1 MDPKIFGGR
10 SIFQATSMLA
20 GEHQNWNNRRNI
32 TLLVACVNQVDIEGK
47 IYDLGGQVLAANSA
61 PVIFNLAKEIG
72 SELVELDSHKLALID
87 SSTGKYQDIKVA
99 DDYVSVISLTLELQD
114 SGRIGVHAISDFASD
129 LTPVFLE
136 DRGFKSVPKSVAY
149 GYTASGYGFVQDMP
163 YAYIHEFTRT
173 SMAGKI
179 RRFKDGYMSLWQK
192 ISEALPVKVH
202 CNSEVLAVRRSS
214 CGVSVDVRNSC
225 EEVKLMEFDKII
237 ISGSFPFKNGKT
249 YRSSQSN
256 LADMKEGFYDKLE
269 TQLQVCK
276 HFASDTSLPVFP
288 YVKRLIQLQ
297 SDCWDRNPKELR
309 EYQGVDFPDLCSLDG
324 YLKHWGSHK
333 VTQKKTLY
341 TWINEEG
348 GPAYKRTYGELHANA
363 SCIAQ
368 KLLGSRKPV
377 IKPARVLP
385 VPVLPPDPLQRGGQA
400 LLKIENI
407 AKSCNAVAIL
417 STIGYHGAV
426 RAGAVKNLIL
436 LSGKNRKSSGK
447 WPDLPWLH
455 TDSWVKNSKNML
467 PEDIDDSEAQA
478 SDLCFLQFTSGSTG
492 DAKGVMITHGGLI
505 HNVKLMRKRYKSTSN
520 TVLVSWLPQYH
531 DMGLIGGL
539 FTAMAAKD
547 RLWNYDLSS
556 MVFLMV
562 VAAEPVR
569 QKTLKRFVELTSS
582 FGLSQKVMAPGYGL
596 AENYDVDVDIR
607 IVDPET
613 GVEREEAGKEGEI
626 WISSPSAGIG
636 YWGREELNV
645 EKTVE
650 SSSELIR
657 PGCCAVIGVPEDI
670 LSTKGMSVPDSSDQV
685 GLVVIAEVRDGKPVP
700 KDVIEHIQTRVAEEH
715 GVTVASV
722 KLIKPRTIRKIY
734 DLGGQVL
741 AANSAPVI
749 FSLAKEI
756 GSELVELDS
765 HKLALIDSST
775 GKYQDIKVADDY
787 VSVISLTLELQD
799 KTKDSGRIGVH
810 AISDFASDLTPVF
823 LEDRGFKS
831 VPKSVAYG
839 YTASGYGFVQDMPYA
854 YIHEFTRTSMA
865 GKIRSYWTM
874 FSEDAGRIVPKC
886 CMFVRITELAID
898 ALKIMGGM
906 VEKVIL
912 QRRFT
917 YFPHVRSQDMKE
929 GFYDKLETQLQGQ
942 QNTYYVGGLMAFELT
957 ERNSSYAMALV
968 CKHFASDTS
977 LPVFPYVKH
986 WGSHKVTQNKTLYT
1000 WINEEG
1006 GPAYKRTYGELHAN
1020 ASCIAQKLLGSR
1032 KPVIKPAR
1040 VLPVPVLPPDP
1051 LQRGGQALLKIEN
1064 IAKSCNAVAILSTI
1078 GYHGAVR
1085 AAGAVKNLILLSGKN
1100 RKSSGKWP
1108 DLPWLHTDSWVKN
1121 SKNMLPEDIDD
1132 SEAQASDLCFLQF
1145 TSGSTG
1151 DAKGVMITHGGL
1163 IHNVKLMRKRYKST
1177 SNTVLV
1183 SWLPQYHDMGLIGG
1197 LFTAMVSGGSAVLF
1211 SPITFIKNPLLWL
1224 QIMSKYQAT
1233 HSAGPNFAFELVV
1246 RRLEAAK
1253 DRLWNYDLSSMVF
1266 LMVAAEPVRQKTL
1279 KRFVELT
1286 SSFGLSQ
1293 KVMAPGY
1300 GLAENCVFVS
1310 CAYGEGKPILV
1321 DWQGRVSCG
1330 YVNSDDVDVDI
1341 RIVVDPETGVEREEA
1356 GKEGEIWIKQSK
1368 CRNWILGQGGT
1379 KISSLSLVATYTRQ
1393 MLKRQLRAHLNLS
1406 AQVVCAVIGV
1416 PEDILSTKGMSV
1428 PDSSD
1433 QVGLVVIAEV
1443 RDGKPVPKD
1452 VIEHIQTRVAEEH
1465 GVTVASVK
1473 LIKPRTISKTTSG
1486 KIKRFE
1492 CLKQYADGT
1501 LNLVPEPIL
1510 SKKSLLR
1517 SFTTGTC
1524 REGKTPRAQFVRGPP
1539 SPTPKLSTKKYQRI
1553 TEFLKGVVSEQTG
1566 ISINKIS
1573 VNENLVAYGIDSIGV
1588 VRAAQKLSDFLGV
1601 PVGAVDIFTA
1611 TCIEELASFS
1621 EDLLKKSQPKLTTNL
1636 SHLPEPEID
1645 SAELVTEVSKSFQL
1659 GICLLQ
1665 LLALIYVSS
1674 MLVLPAYLSVS
1685 AFTTLISLTN
1695 TIMGKKALIQGHEV
1709 KNGILS
1715 SFPIRIG
1722 KNSSV
1727 GPYAVIQKEVFW
1739 EKKLKYQL
1747 CRRLKQAGLLQNPTF
1762 KRVQSR
1768 KKASVILKLKPCTT
1782 SWASTQL
1789 VFSARSLSSCPLFPL
1804 HTVISKA
1811 SFPQHFALVC
1821 IFGAFHWLPFAI
1833 IAYATMIGSASSTPN
1848 SFAISIAFAYVAHG
1862 LILSFLTGLATHI
1875 LHRNQQ
1881 EKQSH
1886 LKTWL
1891 RHRITIA
1898 CHLRFA
1904 RLLSGTE
1911 TFCMYLRLL
1920 GAKVGKHC
1928 SIRAINP
1935 VSEPELIS
1943 IGDGV
1948 HLGDFSRI
1956 IAGFY
1961 SSSGF
1966 SCGKVEVNDNSVVGS
1981 QSLVLPGSVVEKGCH
1996 SWRSFSCS
2004 NEFSSP
2010 KGGVYIGSQSPVMI
2024 KNTMHTLDERI
2035 EEMDTK
2041 YKKIVGNLAANLAA
2055 TTLKV
2060 RTRYFHRI
2068 GVSGKGVLKLYD
2080 NIKGLPD
2087 HKIFHPGKSY
2097 PIVVR
2102 HSNSLSADDDAR
2114 IDARGAALRIL
2125 SDETGAESSEL
2136 PLLDLTLKTGNAFYA
2151 RTISDFATWLV
2162 CGLPAREEHVKHA
2175 PHIRVTQ
2182 CGIPCAMQ
2190 THMLSYI
2197 TTPISVGSSGS
2208 QMDRKYFQRRV
2219 NSPGGVHYIFQL
2231 QFRPIPQDEAAQ
2243 DIALDCTKPWDDTEF
2258 PIIDVGE
2265 IVIDQN
2271 LTGEQSEE
2279 LVFNPFLRCPEI
2291 DVIRATSASQ
2301 SASIDHGRS
2310 LIYEICQRL
2319 RNGDPLPESWRIF
2332 LEQSDVKVNLSDCP
2346 MAAALENNETRK
2358 VTLERPWYQSLWA
2371 ILAQPLLQTALPYYL
2386 MGLVIFGPLSWVL
2399 YLKDT
2404 VKYPLHWLLP
2414 LFWVSS
2420 GILAAFAC
2428 VVGKWVL
2435 VGKKKEDKT
2444 MLIWSSGAFMD
2455 TIWQAFRTVV
2465 GDYFM
2470 EMASGSV
2477 LFVIWMKLMGSEI
2490 DLGAYVDSMEAVL
2503 NPEMVEIERGGCV
2516 GREALLFGHIYEGEG
2531 GRVKFGKI
2539 SVGEGGFVGSRAVV
2553 MPGVRVETGGRLSS
2567 LSLAMKEEIVKSR

>member
-1 MDPKIFGGR
+1 MDPKILVEDQFSKLHPCFPVNTRIGIIGGGPSGLSAAYALSKLGYNNVTVLEKYHTVSGMCE
-10 SIFQATSMLA
+10 SI
-20 GEHQNWNNRRNI
+20 
-32 TLLVACVNQVDIEGK
+32 DIEG
-47 IYDLGGQVLAANSA
+47 
-61 PVIFNLAKEIG
+61 
-72 SELVELDSHKLALID
+72 
-87 SSTGKYQDIKVA
+87 
-99 DDYVSVISLTLELQD
+99 
-114 SGRIGVHAISDFASD
+114 
-129 LTPVFLE
+129 
-136 DRGFKSVPKSVAY
+136 
-149 GYTASGYGFVQDMP
+149 
-163 YAYIHEFTRT
+163 
-173 SMAGKI
+173 
-179 RRFKDGYMSLWQK
+179 
-192 ISEALPVKVH
+192 
-202 CNSEVLAVRRSS
+202 
-214 CGVSVDVRNSC
+214 
-225 EEVKLMEFDKII
+225 
-237 ISGSFPFKNGKT
+237 
-249 YRSSQSN
+249 
-256 LADMKEGFYDKLE
+256 
-269 TQLQVCK
+269 
-276 HFASDTSLPVFP
+276 
-288 YVKRLIQLQ
+288 
-297 SDCWDRNPKELR
+297 
-309 EYQGVDFPDLCSLDG
+309 
-324 YLKHWGSHK
+324 
-333 VTQKKTLY
+333 
-341 TWINEEG
+341 
-348 GPAYKRTYGELHANA
+348 
-363 SCIAQ
+363 
-368 KLLGSRKPV
+368 
-377 IKPARVLP
+377 
-385 VPVLPPDPLQRGGQA
+385 
-400 LLKIENI
+400 
-407 AKSCNAVAIL
+407 
-417 STIGYHGAV
+417 
-426 RAGAVKNLIL
+426 
-436 LSGKNRKSSGK
+436 
-447 WPDLPWLH
+447 
-455 TDSWVKNSKNML
+455 
-467 PEDIDDSEAQA
+467 
-478 SDLCFLQFTSGSTG
+478 
-492 DAKGVMITHGGLI
+492 
-505 HNVKLMRKRYKSTSN
+505 
-520 TVLVSWLPQYH
+520 
-531 DMGLIGGL
+531 
-539 FTAMAAKD
+539 
-547 RLWNYDLSS
+547 
-556 MVFLMV
+556 
-562 VAAEPVR
+562 
-569 QKTLKRFVELTSS
+569 
-582 FGLSQKVMAPGYGL
+582 
-596 AENYDVDVDIR
+596 
-607 IVDPET
+607 
-613 GVEREEAGKEGEI
+613 
-626 WISSPSAGIG
+626 
-636 YWGREELNV
+636 
-645 EKTVE
+645 
-650 SSSELIR
+650 
-657 PGCCAVIGVPEDI
+657 
-670 LSTKGMSVPDSSDQV
+670 
-685 GLVVIAEVRDGKPVP
+685 
-700 KDVIEHIQTRVAEEH
+700 
-715 GVTVASV
+715 
-722 KLIKPRTIRKIY
+722 KIY

-854 YIHEFTRTSMA
+854 YIHDEVLAVRRSSCGVSVDVRNSCEEVKLMEFDKIIISGSFPFKN
-865 GKIRSYWTM
+865 GKTYRSSQSNLAENEYGKGLIIFQLGFITLRSFMSDPETIGNPVAMQRFYRDTDIFLFWSYGNSADIT
-874 FSEDAGRIVPKC
+874 GP
-886 CMFVRITELAID
+886 RITELAID

-977 LPVFPYVKH
+977 LPVFPYVKRLIQLQSDCWDRNPKELREYQGVDFPDLCSLDGYLKH

-1032 KPVIKPAR
+1032 KPVIKPGDRVLLVHVPGLDFVDAFFGCLRAR

-1085 AAGAVKNLILLSGKN
+1085 AGAVKNLILLSGKN

-1145 TSGSTG
+1145 TSGST
-1151 DAKGVMITHGGL
+1151 DKMMI
-1163 IHNVKLMRKRYKST
+1163 I
-1177 SNTVLV
+1177 
-1183 SWLPQYHDMGLIGG
+1183 
-1197 LFTAMVSGGSAVLF
+1197 GGSAVLF

-1300 GLAENCVFVS
+1300 GLAEKLCF
-1310 CAYGEGKPILV
+1310 Y
-1321 DWQGRVSCG
+1321 
-1330 YVNSDDVDVDI
+1330 DVDVDI
-1341 RIVVDPETGVEREEA
+1341 RIVDPETGVEREEA
-1356 GKEGEIWIKQSK
+1356 GKEGEIWI
-1368 CRNWILGQGGT
+1368 
-1379 KISSLSLVATYTRQ
+1379 SSPSAGIGYWGREE
-1393 MLKRQLRAHLNLS
+1393 LNVEKTVESSSELIRPGC
-1406 AQVVCAVIGV
+1406 CAVIGV

-1452 VIEHIQTRVAEEH
+1452 VIEHIQTRVAKEH

-1539 SPTPKLSTKKYQRI
+1539 SPTPKLT
-1553 TEFLKGVVSEQTG
+1553 
-1566 ISINKIS
+1566 
-1573 VNENLVAYGIDSIGV
+1573 
-1588 VRAAQKLSDFLGV
+1588 QKLSDFLGV

-1645 SAELVTEVSKSFQL
+1645 SAELYT
-1659 GICLLQ
+1659 
-1665 LLALIYVSS
+1665 
-1674 MLVLPAYLSVS
+1674 
-1685 AFTTLISLTN
+1685 ISLAFAPLAWILCIFLTC
-1695 TIMGKKALIQGHEV
+1695 ICIAFFDPSLVSIGDGAVIAEGALIQGHE
-1709 KNGILS
+1709 KTEAGRPASKSNIQKSAKQKKGISDTQAEAVYHFMGIYTVGFLS
-1715 SFPIRIG
+1715 SLSAAVLYFLYIRL
-1722 KNSSV
+1722 S
-1727 GPYAVIQKEVFW
+1727 QK
-1739 EKKLKYQL
+1739 
-1747 CRRLKQAGLLQNPTF
+1747 PP
-1762 KRVQSR
+1762 S
-1768 KKASVILKLKPCTT
+1768 
-1782 SWASTQL
+1782 
-1789 VFSARSLSSCPLFPL
+1789 
-1804 HTVISKA
+1804 
-1811 SFPQHFALVC
+1811 PQHFALVC

-1966 SCGKVEVNDNSVVGS
+1966 SLW
-1981 QSLVLPGSVVEKGCH
+1981 QS
-1996 SWRSFSCS
+1996 R
-2004 NEFSSP
+2004 
-2010 KGGVYIGSQSPVMI
+2010 VMI

-2151 RTISDFATWLV
+2151 RTISDFCNLACVWGYLQGRSTLFRFTDGQEMYVKFKLRPSDEKIGEDSGKVEPTGVLPPETGAIPRAENDTRPLLFLV
-2162 CGLPAREEHVKHA
+2162 E
-2175 PHIRVTQ
+2175 
-2182 CGIPCAMQ
+2182 
-2190 THMLSYI
+2190 
-2197 TTPISVGSSGS
+2197 
-2208 QMDRKYFQRRV
+2208 DFQRRV

-2332 LEQSDVKVNLSDCP
+2332 LEQSDVKVNLSGCP

-2358 VTLERPWYQSLWA
+2358 VTLERPW
-2371 ILAQPLLQTALPYYL
+2371 T
-2386 MGLVIFGPLSWVL
+2386 PLS
-2399 YLKDT
+2399 T
-2404 VKYPLHWLLP
+2404 HCIGCFP

-2503 NPEMVEIERGGCV
+2503 NPEMVEIERGG
-2516 GREALLFGHIYEGEG
+2516 
-2531 GRVKFGKI
+2531 
-2539 SVGEGGFVGSRAVV
+2539 FVGSRAVV

>member
-1 MDPKIFGGR
+1 
-10 SIFQATSMLA
+10 
-20 GEHQNWNNRRNI
+20 
-32 TLLVACVNQVDIEGK
+32 
-47 IYDLGGQVLAANSA
+47 
-61 PVIFNLAKEIG
+61 
-72 SELVELDSHKLALID
+72 
-87 SSTGKYQDIKVA
+87 
-99 DDYVSVISLTLELQD
+99 
-114 SGRIGVHAISDFASD
+114 
-129 LTPVFLE
+129 
-136 DRGFKSVPKSVAY
+136 
-149 GYTASGYGFVQDMP
+149 MP

-256 LADMKEGFYDKLE
+256 LAENEYEVMHLNELEKDLFSRVQTIDYYTTVLKIRGLDHFPVGFYYFE
-269 TQLQVCK
+269 E
-276 HFASDTSLPVFP
+276 FMSD
-288 YVKRLIQLQ
+288 
-297 SDCWDRNPKELR
+297 
-309 EYQGVDFPDLCSLDG
+309 
-324 YLKHWGSHK
+324 
-333 VTQKKTLY
+333 
-341 TWINEEG
+341 
-348 GPAYKRTYGELHANA
+348 PA
-363 SCIAQ
+363 
-368 KLLGSRKPV
+368 
-377 IKPARVLP
+377 
-385 VPVLPPDPLQRGGQA
+385 
-400 LLKIENI
+400 
-407 AKSCNAVAIL
+407 
-417 STIGYHGAV
+417 TIGNPVAMQRFY
-426 RAGAVKNLIL
+426 R
-436 LSGKNRKSSGK
+436 
-447 WPDLPWLH
+447 D
-455 TDSWVKNSKNML
+455 TD
-467 PEDIDDSEAQA
+467 I
-478 SDLCFLQFTSGSTG
+478 FLFWS
-492 DAKGVMITHGGLI
+492 
-505 HNVKLMRKRYKSTSN
+505 
-520 TVLVSWLPQYH
+520 
-531 DMGLIGGL
+531 
-539 FTAMAAKD
+539 
-547 RLWNYDLSS
+547 
-556 MVFLMV
+556 
-562 VAAEPVR
+562 
-569 QKTLKRFVELTSS
+569 
-582 FGLSQKVMAPGYGL
+582 YG
-596 AENYDVDVDIR
+596 
-607 IVDPET
+607 
-613 GVEREEAGKEGEI
+613 
-626 WISSPSAGIG
+626 
-636 YWGREELNV
+636 
-645 EKTVE
+645 
-650 SSSELIR
+650 
-657 PGCCAVIGVPEDI
+657 
-670 LSTKGMSVPDSSDQV
+670 
-685 GLVVIAEVRDGKPVP
+685 
-700 KDVIEHIQTRVAEEH
+700 
-715 GVTVASV
+715 
-722 KLIKPRTIRKIY
+722 
-734 DLGGQVL
+734 
-741 AANSAPVI
+741 NSADI
-749 FSLAKEI
+749 
-756 GSELVELDS
+756 
-765 HKLALIDSST
+765 T
-775 GKYQDIKVADDY
+775 G
-787 VSVISLTLELQD
+787 
-799 KTKDSGRIGVH
+799 
-810 AISDFASDLTPVF
+810 P
-823 LEDRGFKS
+823 
-831 VPKSVAYG
+831 
-839 YTASGYGFVQDMPYA
+839 
-854 YIHEFTRTSMA
+854 
-865 GKIRSYWTM
+865 
-874 FSEDAGRIVPKC
+874 
-886 CMFVRITELAID
+886 RITELAID
-898 ALKIMGGM
+898 ALKNMGGM

-912 QRRFT
+912 QRRFK

-977 LPVFPYVKH
+977 LPVFPYVKRLIQLQSDCWDRNPKELREYQGVDFPDLCSLDGYLKH
-986 WGSHKVTQNKTLYT
+986 WGTHKVTQNKTLYT

-1032 KPVIKPAR
+1032 KPVIKPGDRVLLVHVPGLDFVDAFFGCLRAR

-1085 AAGAVKNLILLSGKN
+1085 AGAVKNLISLSGKN
-1100 RKSSGKWP
+1100 WKSSGKWP

-1121 SKNMLPEDIDD
+1121 SKSMLPEDMDD
-1132 SEAQASDLCFLQF
+1132 SEAQSSDLCFLQF

-1151 DAKGVMITHGGL
+1151 DAKGVVITHGGL

-1293 KVMAPGY
+1293 EVMAPGY

-1341 RIVVDPETGVEREEA
+1341 RIVDPETGVEREED
-1356 GKEGEIWIKQSK
+1356 GKEGEIWISSPSAGIGYWGREELSEKTFRNVLQSCPGK
-1368 CRNWILGQGGT
+1368 
-1379 KISSLSLVATYTRQ
+1379 KYTRTGD
-1393 MLKRQLRAHLNLS
+1393 LGRIINGSLFITGRIKDLIIVAGRNVYS
-1406 AQVVCAVIGV
+1406 ADVEKTVESSSELIRPGCCAVIGV

-1492 CLKQYADGT
+1492 CLKQFADGT

-1510 SKKSLLR
+1510 SKKSLVR

-1539 SPTPKLSTKKYQRI
+1539 SPTPKLSTKEI
-1553 TEFLKGVVSEQTG
+1553 TEFLKGVVSEQTS

-1611 TCIEELASFS
+1611 TCIAELASFS
-1621 EDLLKKSQPKLTTNL
+1621 EDLLKKSQPKLTTYL

-1645 SAELVTEVSKSFQL
+1645 SAELVTEVSQSFQL

-1665 LLALIYVSS
+1665 LLALIYVSA
-1674 MLVLPAYLSVS
+1674 MLILPAYLSVS

-1695 TIMGKKALIQGHEV
+1695 TIMGVSPWLQYTISLAFAPLAWILCIFLTCICIAFFGNSFLQPNYALNPEISIWSVDFVKWWALYKAHEVSARVMAVHLRGTMFLNYWFQMLGARIGSSVLLDTVDITDPSLVSIGDGAVIAEGALIQGHEV

-1715 SFPIRIG
+1715 FLPIRIG

-1727 GPYAVIQKEVFW
+1727 GPYSVIQKGSVLGEEVEVPALQKTEAGRFAS
-1739 EKKLKYQL
+1739 KSNVQKGA
-1747 CRRLKQAGLLQNPTF
+1747 KQQ
-1762 KRVQSR
+1762 KDISD
-1768 KKASVILKLKPCTT
+1768 
-1782 SWASTQL
+1782 TQAEAVYHFMGIYTVGFL
-1789 VFSARSLSSCPLFPL
+1789 SSLSAAVLYFLYIRLSQKPP
-1804 HTVISKA
+1804 S
-1811 SFPQHFALVC
+1811 PQHFALLC

-1862 LILSFLTGLATHI
+1862 LILSFLTGIATHF

-1966 SCGKVEVNDNSVVGS
+1966 RCGKVEVNDNSVVGS
-1981 QSLVLPGSVVEKGCH
+1981 QSLVLPGSVVEKDVILGAL
-1996 SWRSFSCS
+1996 SVAPMNSVLRR
-2004 NEFSSP
+2004 
-2010 KGGVYIGSQSPVMI
+2010 GGVYIGSQSPVMI

-2068 GVSGKGVLKLYD
+2068 GVSGKGLLKLYD

-2097 PIVVR
+2097 PIIVR

-2175 PHIRVTQ
+2175 PHIRDAVWNSLRNANSYAELHYYSNICRLFRFTDGQ
-2182 CGIPCAMQ
+2182 EMYVKFKLRPSDEKISEDTGKVEPTGVLPPETGAIPRAEND
-2190 THMLSYI
+2190 TRPLLFL
-2197 TTPISVGSSGS
+2197 VE
-2208 QMDRKYFQRRV
+2208 DFQRRV

-2231 QFRPIPQDEAAQ
+2231 QFRPVPQDEAAQ

-2332 LEQSDVKVNLSDCP
+2332 LEQSDVKVNLSGCP
-2346 MAAALENNETRK
+2346 MAAALENNETGK

-2470 EMASGSV
+2470 EMTSGSV

-2567 LSLAMKEEIVKSR
+2567 LSLAMKEEIVKSK